1 MASEDSPGWLTRE
14 QQAIWRAYLDGVARI
29 NEAINTD
36 LRSFGLDMSEYEIL
50 VRLSEAECR
59 VMRMSDL
66 AEAARQSRS
75 RLTHTVGRMERKG
88 LLVRKPCPN
97 DGRGVLAVLTDAG
110 YDLLVTAAPSHVAG
124 VRAVFVDAV
133 DPADYEAVGRAMA
146 AVVRVGH

>member
-1 MASEDSPGWLTRE
+1 MTSEDSSPWLTRA
-14 QQAIWRAYLDGVARI
+14 QQATWRAYLDGVARI
-29 NEAINTD
+29 TEAINTD
-36 LRSFGLDMSEYEIL
+36 LRPFGLDISEYEIL
-50 VRLSEAECR
+50 VRLSEAEGR

-88 LLVRKPCPN
+88 LLVRKPCPD

-110 YDLLVTAAPSHVAG
+110 YDLLVAAAPSHVAG

-146 AVVRVGH
+146 AVVRVGR